1 MNAHSPSYLAR
12 GRTDAEDRL
21 IEADELLAALQRS
34 CGGEIPG
41 VLAVPALLERV
52 RQARAAGT
60 RLSGAIEAFG
70 GEDIIHAWI
79 EVFPHSGNEAG
90 CSIGIADWQVSPA
103 VREDNAQ
110 AAVRHLEIERSVADL
125 WARLDPAQGVLA
137 AEAHAPDLA
146 ALALRMMQGAGRPWT
161 DFVELPG
168 AVHEQPMH
176 WRLLDGLAV
185 RVPES
190 PREWTVT
197 LAPLGGPEPGQ
208 SGFELYLA
216 SDAVL
221 PTGEAPPHAELAGP
235 PATHLIGRNLAPV
248 LRQPIA
254 RIIANAETIRTRL
267 AGPLAEEY
275 SNYAADIAAAGQHL
289 LALIEDLSDLEVVE
303 AEGFATA
310 PDEID
315 LGDVAHRAAGILA
328 VRAKEKGIALT
339 APPAGRPVPAVAEFR
354 RVLQILL
361 NLVGNAIRY
370 SPEGSQI
377 RLELSAEGARASV
390 SVIDE
395 GPGLDAEQQARVFEK
410 FERLGRSGDG
420 GSGLGLYISR
430 RLARAMGGDLTVQSE
445 LGSGAN
451 FTLELP
457 AAHKSQE

>member
-1 MNAHSPSYLAR
+1 MNAHSSSYLAR
-12 GRTDAEDRL
+12 GRTDADDRL
-21 IEADELLAALQRS
+21 IEADELIAALQRS

-41 VLAVPALLERV
+41 MLAVPALLERV
-52 RQARAAGT
+52 RQARVAGT
-60 RLSGAIEAFG
+60 RIGGAIEAVG
-70 GEDIIHAWI
+70 GDDVIQAWV
-79 EVFPHSGNEAG
+79 EVFPHSGSEAG

-103 VREDNAQ
+103 ARDDDAQ
-110 AAVRHLEIERSVADL
+110 IAARHLEIERSVADL

-137 AEAHAPDLA
+137 VEARAPDLA
-146 ALALRMMQGAGRPWT
+146 ALALRMGQGAGRSWT

-168 AVHEQPMH
+168 AAHEQPMH

-185 RVPES
+185 EVPES
-190 PREWTVT
+190 PRRWTVT
-197 LAPLGGPEPGQ
+197 LVPLGGPEPGQ

-221 PTGEAPPHAELAGP
+221 PHAAVPADAEPSDL

-310 PDEID
+310 PDEVD
-315 LGDVAHRAAGILA
+315 LGDVARRAAGILA

-339 APPAGRPVPAVAEFR
+339 APPAGVSVPVVAEFR

-377 RLELSAEGARASV
+377 RLELSGEGGGASV

-395 GPGLDAEQQARVFEK
+395 GPGLDKEQQARVFEK

-430 RLARAMGGDLTVQSE
+430 RLARAMGGDLTVESE
-445 LGSGAN
+445 PGNGAS
-451 FTLELP
+451 FTLDLP
-457 AAHKSQE
+457 GHQPQE